1 MLALLLRN
9 KLRMYAN
16 LIRRADRSR
25 RLRILL
31 LIALWMGFVYY
42 LFQGAHA
49 LFSAIVLGAGT
60 QVATRVLAAVLLALL
75 VALLL
80 SGATICIHT
89 LFISHDLPLLL
100 SVPIPRRTVFMYKLL
115 EATLSNSSM
124 FVMLGLPVL
133 LGFGAAHKAAWWWYL
148 PMLIVATVFVG
159 VPTSLSAM
167 VALAAVHVVPVR
179 RAREVMSVALALVF
193 LAVWSGMQ
201 LLRSSLD
208 AGRLGGI
215 EELLAIA
222 RLQLFG
228 LTPAGWA
235 AQTMAGMLRADWASA
250 ATFATLLVTSTTG
263 MILLSVWLVDSVYAR
278 GVGKE
283 EAATLGSPAPDRRA
297 RPMSSGVAASPV
309 RAAMARD
316 IRLLRR
322 DPTQLMQLIM
332 LAAMMAVMAIILK
345 RDTEGEELS
354 RFETLMPFA
363 FVALFAA
370 MSTVGIAARLIPLE
384 GKAFYLNKLAPE
396 PAVNFLAAKL
406 LVGWLL
412 GTVVSLFGAIVVTV
426 IFGHP
431 LSVGA
436 VGFATASVGCMA
448 MSGVGTA
455 LGAYFA
461 DFDWETPKRMIT
473 VGGGVL
479 SAVLPLLCLG
489 ALAGMGFA
497 TYLVLGA
504 VTGVRQSVAV
514 AGGSLVVLAT
524 SMAIA
529 VGSLLLASRRI
540 ETMGWT
546 Y

>member
-100 SVPIPRRTVFMYKLL
+100 SAPITRRTVFTYKLL

-133 LGFGAAHKAAWWWYL
+133 VAFGAAHEAAWWWYFA
-148 PMLIVATVFVG
+148 MLVVAAVFVA

-167 VALAAVHVVPVR
+167 VALVAVHVAPVR
-179 RAREVMSVALALVF
+179 RAREVMSIALALVF

-278 GVGKE
+278 GVGK
-283 EAATLGSPAPDRRA
+283 
-297 RPMSSGVAASPV
+297 
-309 RAAMARD
+309 
-316 IRLLRR
+316 
-322 DPTQLMQLIM
+322 
-332 LAAMMAVMAIILK
+332 
-345 RDTEGEELS
+345 
-354 RFETLMPFA
+354 
-363 FVALFAA
+363 
-370 MSTVGIAARLIPLE
+370 
-384 GKAFYLNKLAPE
+384 
-396 PAVNFLAAKL
+396 
-406 LVGWLL
+406 
-412 GTVVSLFGAIVVTV
+412 
-426 IFGHP
+426 
-431 LSVGA
+431 
-436 VGFATASVGCMA
+436 
-448 MSGVGTA
+448 
-455 LGAYFA
+455 
-461 DFDWETPKRMIT
+461 
-473 VGGGVL
+473 
-479 SAVLPLLCLG
+479 
-489 ALAGMGFA
+489 
-497 TYLVLGA
+497 
-504 VTGVRQSVAV
+504 
-514 AGGSLVVLAT
+514 
-524 SMAIA
+524 
-529 VGSLLLASRRI
+529 
-540 ETMGWT
+540 
-546 Y
+546 